1 MATTL
6 PMHAPAGSPASARHD
21 RGRRV
26 AGTPVGAVV
35 VLVVLGLIAFSG
47 AWRLPAVLAS
57 HGADPSTLPV
67 VTTSFGAVT
76 VAGFE
81 LLDGPSPEELGGVTH
96 GIGGYVDSEH
106 ALMRVHLQFSGA
118 DAVIP
123 TAAFALE
130 LPDGSRVDPELTT
143 VPTGILPT
151 DALQDASL
159 SFVLPR
165 GSGDYALVVSDG
177 STTTNVP
184 LGQVTA
190 VPRPAAAHNH

>member
-1 MATTL
+1 
-6 PMHAPAGSPASARHD
+6 
-21 RGRRV
+21 
-26 AGTPVGAVV
+26 
-35 VLVVLGLIAFSG
+35 VLALLGLIALSG
-47 AWRLPAVLAS
+47 AWRLPALFAS
-57 HGADPSTLPV
+57 QDAAPAALPV
-67 VTTSFGAVT
+67 VTTSFGVVT

-106 ALMRVHLQFSGA
+106 ALMRVHLQFGGA

-123 TAAFALE
+123 KTAFSLE
-130 LPDGSRVDPELTT
+130 LPDGTRLSPELATLPNE
-143 VPTGILPT
+143 VLPTG
-151 DALQDASL
+151 ALQDASL

-165 GSGDYALVVSDG
+165 GSGHYSLVVSDG
-177 STTTNVP
+177 STTSSVP